1 MRFLIAACEE
11 HPQKQKTLFIMSYAR
26 MMEELEKRKSKMELD
41 QVNGILKELYKQ
53 LQNFYHFKEQSL
65 MVFQV
70 EDAITF
76 LTKLKEIIDIIKKD
90 KEDRK

>member
-1 MRFLIAACEE
+1 LNKSISDPFSFTIRKEAAKCMRFLIAACEE

-53 LQNFYHFKEQSL
+53 LQNFYHFKE
-65 MVFQV
+65 
-70 EDAITF
+70 
-76 LTKLKEIIDIIKKD
+76 
-90 KEDRK
+90 

>member
-53 LQNFYHFKEQSL
+53 LQNFYHFKE
-65 MVFQV
+65 
-70 EDAITF
+70 
-76 LTKLKEIIDIIKKD
+76 
-90 KEDRK
+90 